1 MSDVTVKFAAQD
13 DGVSSTLIKI
23 RGSLE
28 NLEQSTKQASQS
40 FDTSF
45 KGMAIAGA
53 AAGAA
58 VAAGMKVIDL
68 AADATRAVVDKMGEA
83 LDLGGELSDLSA
95 RTGESAGNLLVLQR
109 AFDNT
114 GIGADKV
121 GTAINKL
128 QKFIIDASNGAA
140 NQTAVLARLG
150 LSMNDL
156 ANMTPTEQMQ
166 VLAEQ
171 ISRIENPTER
181 AATAMQVFGKSG
193 GELLPL
199 LTNFTGE
206 IANAKG
212 ELGSMPEIM
221 DRSANAFDAISDKI
235 GVVNGK
241 VAEFAAG
248 LLESAIPAL
257 NKFLNAGSE
266 LDAAK
271 FGQILGQ
278 KLAEVFEL
286 ITSGDIW
293 ELFRLQAEKSI
304 NNIRTSPAVNNL
316 AAFLN
321 TIFDGI
327 TGGSDFNSDKT
338 FDKYKN
344 AGIEANTEVND
355 NIDEQISAIWEKQE
369 KSAAEAARSFEKEME
384 EAAANSAIMLKDTP
398 EVTPVSKEIP
408 KWLERLP
415 DTTDKAN
422 KDSDNI
428 KSNLE
433 KGADAISKAAADVE
447 KAMNISDQ
455 IAQDI
460 DKARKE
466 DNIDKGGKE
475 RDKINEAIDR
485 GDFKEAE
492 RRNNRL
498 KDKELDQQLRG
509 VDENGNTKD
518 NRSIKDIAKEEGIEI
533 FRKNNQQLREEIL
546 KKRDED
552 KKREESDKQKK
563 QAEDAKKRQ
572 DEMKPGNEG
581 EKKQPKDNSG
591 VLSTISAAVDAI
603 KVAVISLEK
612 KLPQPSIGY

>member
-95 RTGESAGNLLVLQR
+95 RTGESAGNLLILQR

-121 GTAINKL
+121 GTAVNKL
-128 QKFIIDASNGAA
+128 QKFITDASMGAEKQSA
-140 NQTAVLARLG
+140 ALARLG
-150 LSMNDL
+150 LSMTDL

-166 VLAEQ
+166 VLADR

-181 AATAMQVFGKSG
+181 AAMAMQVFGKSG

-199 LTNFTGE
+199 LTNFSGE

-212 ELGSMPEIM
+212 ELGTMPEIM

-235 GVVNGK
+235 GVVKGK
-241 VAEFAAG
+241 VTEFAAG

-257 NKFLNAGSE
+257 SKFLNAGSE

-278 KLAEVFEL
+278 KLAQAFEL

-293 ELFRLQAEKSI
+293 DLFRLHAEKAI
-304 NNIRTSPAVNNL
+304 NNIRTSPAMNNF

-321 TIFDGI
+321 TVFDGI
-327 TGGSDFNSDKT
+327 TGGRDFKWDET
-338 FDKYKN
+338 FEKYKN

-355 NIDEQISAIWEKQE
+355 AIDAQITDIWQKQE
-369 KSAAEAARSFEKEME
+369 ERAAAAAQAFESEME
-384 EAAANSAIMLKDTP
+384 EAAANSAIMLKDIP
-398 EVTPVSKEIP
+398 EVIPVSKEIP

-415 DTTDKAN
+415 DSTDKAN
-422 KDSDNI
+422 KDTASI

-433 KGADAISKAAADVE
+433 KGADAMSKAAAEVE
-447 KAMNISDQ
+447 KAMNLSDQ

-460 DKARKE
+460 DQARKE

-475 RDKINEAIDR
+475 RAKINEAIDR
-485 GDFKEAE
+485 GDFQEAE

-498 KDKELDQQLRG
+498 KTKELDQQIRG
-509 VDENGNTKD
+509 VDENGNSKD
-518 NRSIKDIAKEEGIEI
+518 KRALREIAKEEGIET

-546 KKRDED
+546 KKREEAKQRDEAE
-552 KKREESDKQKK
+552 RQKK

-572 DEMKPGNEG
+572 EEMKPGKEG
-581 EKKQPKDNSG
+581 EKNQPKDNSG

-603 KVAVISLEK
+603 RVAVISLEQ
-612 KLPQPSIGY
+612 KLPQPALGY